1 MQAAGDLIRRVVELA
16 AGVQDGEND
25 LKGRDLLHGVL
36 VHRDAAA
43 VVHDGHGV
51 VGVDRHEDLRAEAGQ
66 RLVDGVVDD
75 LPDQVVQA

>member
-1 MQAAGDLIRRVVELA
+1 MQAAGDFIRRVVELA

-36 VHRDAAA
+36 IHRDAAA

-51 VGVDRHEDLRAEAGQ
+51 VGMDRHEDLRAEAGQ
-66 RLVDGVVDD
+66 CLVNGVVDD